1 MEEDRY
7 RPHPAY
13 SCVGKEV
20 ANGMRYQ
27 HPPHPQQSYSYDAPV
42 NRPYFPTQ
50 KRENMFSSISS
61 GLISPVISPKNARAS
76 SIS

>member
-20 ANGMRYQ
+20 ANGKLA
-27 HPPHPQQSYSYDAPV
+27 S
-42 NRPYFPTQ
+42 TQ
-50 KRENMFSSISS
+50 ILAYTVADDNGRN
-61 GLISPVISPKNARAS
+61 
-76 SIS
+76 